1 MNALKLT
8 YYFGERSRIG
18 TSLLADRLLDL
29 HARHEIRASTL
40 LRGIQGFGSKH
51 TRRTDRLLT
60 LSEDLPLVSVAIDDP
75 ARIEALASELRSAP
89 HPGLSTIE
97 RLRLLDKDE
106 GLAAYAGETVK
117 LTIHFGR
124 HERIGG
130 EPAFVALCRILRE
143 RGVAG
148 ATVMLG
154 VDGTREGARERA
166 RFFARNARVPLMVV
180 AVGDAHVI
188 ERALDEVR
196 LALSHPLLSIER
208 VTVCK
213 RDGQLL
219 QAPGS
224 AGDPSRAWKK
234 LTIVTSEAALHERRP
249 VYAEIVTRLRSAGCA
264 GATSLRGIWGYH
276 GDHAPH
282 GDKLLSIRRHVPVVT
297 ETIDTSE
304 RIAELFDIVDELTHE
319 RGLVTSE
326 TLTLP
331 PVAGYADGMMVPSR
345 GCSSVG

>member
-18 TSLLADRLLDL
+18 TSLLADRLLDI
-29 HARHEIRASTL
+29 HARRGIRASTL

-60 LSEDLPLVSVAIDDP
+60 LSEDLPLVSIAIDEP
-75 ARIEALASELRSAP
+75 AKIQALASELRRAP

-97 RLRLLDKDE
+97 GLRLLDKDE

-124 HERIGG
+124 HERIGR
-130 EPAFVALCRILRE
+130 EPAFAALCRLLRE
-143 RGVAG
+143 CGVAG

-166 RFFARNARVPLMVV
+166 RFFARNTHVPMMLI
-180 AVGDAHVI
+180 AVGDAPVI
-188 ERALDEVR
+188 ERALGDVR
-196 LALSHPLLSIER
+196 MALSSALLSIER
-208 VTVCK
+208 VAVCK

-219 QAPGS
+219 QAPVQAASEKG
-224 AGDPSRAWKK
+224 WHK

-249 VYAEIVTRLRSAGCA
+249 VYAEIVTRLRSARCA

-297 ETIDTSE
+297 EAIDTSE
-304 RIAELFDIVDELTHE
+304 RIGELFGIVDELTHE

-326 TLTLP
+326 MLTRP
-331 PVAGYADGMMVPSR
+331 PVVGYADDMMSPSR